1 MPKQEY
7 KILEFHGGTN
17 AKFDARDIADNQNA
31 SSQLS
36 IANPGRL
43 TGEGAALSL
52 YDKTDINGKAIND
65 ITGTGGFKA
74 GYGLFSFSHDYEMV
88 SDIIQDGTD
97 VDTDDSNWAAVNSD
111 GSGTVAWNNAAPSV
125 FDTSA
130 NEDASIYNTLGGSK
144 LEANSKYILT
154 FDVVT
159 ATLNLAIGGGDASG
173 NTADETYVAAA
184 DYTVGTHG
192 VTFTTSGSARTHLWF
207 TADSSEISA
216 DGSINNISCIKL
228 PEEVDTEFIVTN
240 DGADIDIYDPNQA
253 TEWQE
258 AKFTLGSRT
267 ATVKPEYYNVDGALR
282 ACDSHFAQT
291 DVTIDT
297 DAVINKNDVTVTTES
312 GSIATGSII
321 QIEQEIMYVTSG
333 SDSGTSIT
341 VIRGFANTKAKY
353 HSTNQDIYYVNI
365 PKYFGHIKQDRLFQC
380 STSVPVNTWV
390 EDVQTPQPPNNTRKS
405 DGTTGTLASSL
416 GVQSLRIYDIMEG
429 STSNYPTE
437 AEKVILEF
445 GEAPFGT
452 GITNVQVNGDTV
464 TFTTSG
470 YGNNDSASNKL
481 NPGQEIIL
489 SNMHD
494 NLEVYNGTHIVQGAT
509 ATSFTI
515 TDNSGETLD
524 GSGDVYY
531 ANASGWVD
539 DDADD
544 EFPDYVEVTVA
555 DSVIPFLD
563 SSEGATYNAYG
574 QTAYVHITGQVGVPA
589 FNGVHRATRVA
600 DNKFRFKT
608 SSHGSV
614 GSVDG
619 TTKIQQLIGLVSP
632 ADEGDAINDDIK
644 RKWNF
649 AMSFTYDGPAQEIQE
664 SLLTNGYKITP
675 LLQADETTDNKL
687 AEDLNNSET
696 DVTIDDGSV
705 LTDDVSVI
713 MVGSEQMLVTNIA
726 DDDGDGAYTP
736 STLTVTRGYNGS
748 QADTHSDN
756 DSIYLVTELSSSATV
771 DWTSFSGAPQCVIKS
786 TYGHGTDEKTW
797 NPRINGFKIYMKDV
811 TEEDTSREWALFSK
825 VNFNQGTYTIYAADD
840 SSVILEQPAT
850 GTIATLTDGTTI
862 KMKPIDTYLSEN
874 MFTEHTIIDAQ
885 YKCATVVGRRM
896 YIGNIRQGGRTY
908 PDRMLKS
915 PVNKFD
921 TFPETNYIDVA
932 VGDGD
937 SITALK
943 SFGDRL
949 LQFKKNKVYIINI
962 GGEAEFLE
970 AEYNNAGIEFPSQIT
985 KTNNGIA
992 WINKAGLWFFD
1003 GKELENLT
1011 KFTYDG
1017 SFGIGS
1023 TNLTSPKIG
1032 YDSINDRVIF
1042 APNISSSYVTV
1053 WYIYDLTLK
1062 AFQSAYL
1069 SQLFPFSANA
1079 NYFTNMIND
1088 SNGDLV
1094 VGYVDGG
1101 SSSKTEL
1108 NFYTWSNS
1116 DTGHQV
1122 YPNTSSLWLSKD
1134 IDFGSPGIR
1143 KKVYKVYITYKC
1155 SGHSGVK
1162 VEYSTDGGTSLSG
1175 FSTSASTNYSIGSLE
1190 NTSGAWAVAELKPS
1204 SSINNI
1210 KSMQLSFLLNPV
1222 HTGTATGGSSTTIGL
1237 ASHSASDGDYV
1248 NYNIYIYDGAGRYN
1262 SRKIT
1267 AYDDTGGAIELMA
1280 TWSGALTDR
1289 GYGTSPDTTSKYVVG
1304 SLDPDF
1310 EINDITIVYRAK
1322 PIK

>member
-7 KILEFHGGTN
+7 KILEFHGGSNT
-17 AKFDARDIADNQNA
+17 KFDPRDIGDNQNVF
-31 SSQLS
+31 SSLS
-36 IANPGRL
+36 VRNPGRL
-43 TGEGAALSL
+43 TKEGDAKNL
-52 YDKTDINGKAIND
+52 YDKTDINGATIAD
-65 ITGTGGFKA
+65 ITTASGGFEK
-74 GYGLFSFSHDYEMV
+74 GYGLFSFSHDYSME
-88 SDIIQDGTD
+88 STPTE
-97 VDTDDSNWAAVNSD
+97 VDTDFVVIND
-111 GSGTVAWNNAAPSV
+111 
-125 FDTSA
+125 
-130 NEDASIYNTLGGSK
+130 
-144 LEANSKYILT
+144 
-154 FDVVT
+154 DV
-159 ATLNLAIGGGDASG
+159 G
-173 NTADETYVAAA
+173 
-184 DYTVGTHG
+184 
-192 VTFTTSGSARTHLWF
+192 
-207 TADSSEISA
+207 
-216 DGSINNISCIKL
+216 
-228 PEEVDTEFIVTN
+228 
-240 DGADIDIYDPNQA
+240 IDIYDANQ
-253 TEWQE
+253 TSDEWQND
-258 AKFTLGSRT
+258 KFKLGSRT
-267 ATVKPEYYNVDGALR
+267 GAVKPEYYNVDGALR
-282 ACDSHFAQT
+282 VCDSNFLT
-291 DVTIDT
+291 SDVNIDT
-297 DAVINKNDVTVTTES
+297 DAVIEKNDVILTTES
-312 GSIATGSII
+312 GTIATGSII

-333 SDSGTSIT
+333 SSSGTSIT
-341 VIRGFANTKAKY
+341 VIRGFANTKIAR
-353 HSTNQDIYYVNI
+353 HLTNQDIFYVNV
-365 PKYFGHIKQDRLFQC
+365 PKYFGHIKHNRLSEC
-380 STSVPVNTWV
+380 DTPVAVNTWV
-390 EDVQTPQPPNNTRKS
+390 EDIQTPQPPNNTRKS
-405 DGTTGTLASSL
+405 DGATGTLANSA
-416 GVQSLRIYDIMEG
+416 GIQSLRVYDIIEG
-429 STSNYPTE
+429 STANYPAE
-437 AEKVILEF
+437 SEKVVLEF
-445 GEAPFGT
+445 GQSAPDIGIVTVSAASNDTITITTKENHGLAENETIIISGT
-452 GITNVQVNGDTV
+452 RSDISTLAGEHEIKSV
-464 TFTTSG
+464 TSTTFDIVIEGTSQAAVDF
-470 YGNNDSASNKL
+470 NDSGEQQDASGKAAHTSPNTVKL
-481 NPGQEIIL
+481 TIANTELPAT
-489 SNMHD
+489 
-494 NLEVYNGTHIVQGAT
+494 GTYFVHL
-509 ATSFTI
+509 
-515 TDNSGETLD
+515 SGETGVTSYNGIKLATAINT
-524 GSGDVYY
+524 SNLFFNDV
-531 ANASGWVD
+531 N
-539 DDADD
+539 ADD
-544 EFPDYVEVTVA
+544 
-555 DSVIPFLD
+555 IG
-563 SSEGATYNAYG
+563 SE
-574 QTAYVHITGQVGVPA
+574 
-589 FNGVHRATRVA
+589 
-600 DNKFRFKT
+600 
-608 SSHGSV
+608 
-614 GSVDG
+614 DG
-619 TTKIQQLIGLVSP
+619 TIAIQQLLGVVSIKGEDSI
-632 ADEGDAINDDIK
+632 DEGLK

-649 AMSFTYDGPAQEIQE
+649 AMSFTYDGPAQEVQE
-664 SLLTNGYKITP
+664 SLLTQGHSIVPSKQNNGVTANTLKTAISSTG
-675 LLQADETTDNKL
+675 TT
-687 AEDLNNSET
+687 SI
-696 DVTIDDGSV
+696 DVDDSSVFTANESIIMID
-705 LTDDVSVI
+705 
-713 MVGSEQMLVTNIA
+713 SEQMLITSITDA
-726 DDDGDGAYTP
+726 DTVV
-736 STLTVTRGYNGS
+736 VTRGFNNTAKDGS
-748 QADTHSDN
+748 IAE
-756 DSIYLVTELSSSATV
+756 DSQIFEIKELTPAATV
-771 DWTSFSGAPQCVIKS
+771 DWTDFTIAPKCVIKS
-786 TYGHGTDEKTW
+786 VYGYGTDEKSW
-797 NPRINGFKIYMKDV
+797 NARINGFKIYMRDV
-811 TEEDTSREWALFSK
+811 TDGDASKEFRLFSE
-825 VNFNQGTYTIYAADD
+825 VNFNKGTYTIFAADD
-840 SSVILEQPAT
+840 SELILEQPAT
-850 GTIATLTDGTTI
+850 HAIATLTTGTTLKI
-862 KMKPIDTYLSEN
+862 KPIDTYLSEN
-874 MFTEHTIIDAQ
+874 LFTEQTIIDAQ
-885 YKCATVVGRRM
+885 YKVAEVVGRRV
-896 YIGNIRQGGRTY
+896 YIGNVRQGGRTY

-1248 NYNIYIYDGAGRYN
+1248 NYNIYI
-1262 SRKIT
+1262 
-1267 AYDDTGGAIELMA
+1267 
-1280 TWSGALTDR
+1280 
-1289 GYGTSPDTTSKYVVG
+1289 
-1304 SLDPDF
+1304 
-1310 EINDITIVYRAK
+1310 
-1322 PIK
+1322 